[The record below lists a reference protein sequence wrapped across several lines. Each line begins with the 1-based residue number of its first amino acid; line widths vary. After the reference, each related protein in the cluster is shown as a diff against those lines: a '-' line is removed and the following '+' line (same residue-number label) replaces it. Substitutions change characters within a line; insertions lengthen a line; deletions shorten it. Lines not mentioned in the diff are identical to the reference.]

1 LFAEARDKI
10 VLGAE
15 RETAIGDAERRL
27 IAVHESGHALLAW
40 LLPNADPLEKVT
52 IIPRGQALGV
62 TEQIPEEERHT
73 YKQSYLKDRLGV
85 MLGGRI
91 AEQLVFGEVTTGAEN
106 DLEQATQLARR
117 MVSRWGM
124 SEAIGPVAFPRG
136 HEHVFLGRELAQA
149 PEFSD
154 TTALRI
160 DEAIKALIVAVEADA
175 TALVRKHRPALDR
188 LAERLLEAET
198 LERAEIEALLQETSR
213 GGAQALR
220 AAAVS

>member
-1 LFAEARDKI
+1 M
-10 VLGAE
+10 
-15 RETAIGDAERRL
+15 
-27 IAVHESGHALLAW
+27 AW
-40 LLPNADPLEKVT
+40 LLPNADPLDKVT

-62 TEQIPEEERHT
+62 TEQIAEEERHT
-73 YKQSYLKDRLGV
+73 YKESYLRDRLGV

-106 DLEQATQLARR
+106 DLEQATSLARR

-136 HEHVFLGRELAQA
+136 HEHVFLGRELAEA

-160 DEAIKALIVAVEADA
+160 DDEIKALITAVEENAR
-175 TALVRKHRPALDR
+175 ALMREHRPALDR

-198 LERAEIEALLQETSR
+198 LDRSEIGQLLEDTAGAR
-213 GGAQALR
+213 GKSLR
-220 AAAVS
+220 AAAG